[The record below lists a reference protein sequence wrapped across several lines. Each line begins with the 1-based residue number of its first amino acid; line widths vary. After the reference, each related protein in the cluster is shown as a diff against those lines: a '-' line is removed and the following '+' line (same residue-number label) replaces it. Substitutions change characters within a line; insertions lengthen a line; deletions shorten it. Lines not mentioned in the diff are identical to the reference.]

1 MAESKIRDDNFYLIG
16 GWMINRLGLKGTAL
30 QIFAIIYGF
39 SQDGEG
45 EFKGSLRYLC
55 DFTGASKN
63 TVIKALK
70 DLADRGYI
78 LKTESQLN
86 GVKLCTYRSAP
97 GVQNLNRGGAE
108 TAPGLCRNCTEG
120 GAETAPNNKR
130 DNKEDNIEDKEE
142 SPPAQETGFGSDLQ
156 AAFDDWLRYKAER
169 KDSYTPTGLN
179 NLISEIR
186 NNAAKHGEG
195 AVAALI
201 RKCIASGWKGIIFE
215 KLEEQP
221 RGGRREPVPNWAKS
235 DRDEMRKYVQ
245 NMKKKTTGTDA
256 ELAERAQALRE
267 KLKGDSNAGI

>member
-1 MAESKIRDDNFYLIG
+1 MVESKIRDDNFYLIG

-45 EFKGSLRYLC
+45 EFKGSLKYLC
-55 DFTGASKN
+55 DFTGASRS
-63 TVIKALK
+63 TVIRALN
-70 DLADRGYI
+70 DLAERGLI
-78 LKTESQLN
+78 LKVESQIN
-86 GVKLCTYRSAP
+86 GVQFNTYRAVAP
-97 GVQNLNRGGAE
+97 DTGGIKMTPPPCQNGTGGSSKM
-108 TAPGLCRNCTEG
+108 TPPPRVKMT
-120 GAETAPNNKR
+120 PNNIEIDNKK
-130 DNKEDNIEDKEE
+130 DNKEDKKEL
-142 SPPAQETGFGSDLQ
+142 PLFGTELQ
-156 AAFDDWLRYKAER
+156 AAFDDWLRYKTER

-215 KLEEQP
+215 KLAEQP
-221 RGGRREPVPNWAKS
+221 RGGRRAPVPNWAKS

-256 ELAERAQALRE
+256 ELAERAQALKER
-267 KLKGDSNAGI
+267 LQG